1 MCLNEGMFKGA
12 KVVACR
18 EDSPTRNDRGRRLTL
33 KLQEKDGKRN
43 EKCTEN
49 ELCIW
54 ARGGGDPTLRFGG
67 STASIRYVI
76 LIVLCSTGDML
87 IFFSLE
93 WFVWSWM
100 AIVVVVIEENG
111 LSVQY

>member
-54 ARGGGDPTLRFGG
+54 ARGGGDPDSAVRREY
-67 STASIRYVI
+67 SINQ
-76 LIVLCSTGDML
+76 ML
-87 IFFSLE
+87 FS
-93 WFVWSWM
+93 
-100 AIVVVVIEENG
+100 
-111 LSVQY
+111 